1 MNAASWR
8 VAIGA
13 SLLVWLGATLLLS
26 ARPKYS
32 RPNLVDR
39 LRPYVP
45 GAASRPSAGGLLSAE
60 SFRDLLEPGL
70 RLAGDRMAA
79 LFGVSEPLALRLRR
93 IHSSLDVGAFRLRQM
108 TATLAALIASAALVA
123 VTMAPAP
130 IALLVIVGI
139 PLLVFL
145 SIEQVLA
152 RQSERWQRTLS
163 AELPIVAEQIAM
175 LLNAGFSLGACLA
188 RIASKGQGCA
198 ARDLRDVVN
207 RIRQG
212 VSEAAALREWAEVA
226 RVDGVHRLVGV
237 LALGSEASDLGR
249 LVSAEARQAR
259 RDLHRRTI
267 ELIERRG
274 QQVWVPVTVA
284 TLVPGVILLAVPF
297 LAALRLFSNS

>member
-1 MNAASWR
+1 MSASAWR
-8 VAIGA
+8 IAVGA
-13 SLLVWLGATLLLS
+13 SLMVWLGATLLLS
-26 ARPKYS
+26 LRPRYS

-45 GAASRPSAGGLLSAE
+45 GAASRPTAGGLLSAE

-70 RLAGDRMAA
+70 RGAGDRLAA
-79 LFGVSEPLALRLRR
+79 LFGVSEPLAVRLRR
-93 IHSSLDVGAFRLRQM
+93 IHSALDVGAFRLRQM
-108 TATLAALIASAALVA
+108 TATVGALIAVAALVSIVA
-123 VTMAPAP
+123 APAP
-130 IALLVIVGI
+130 VALLAIAGA

-145 SIEQVLA
+145 LIEQRLA
-152 RQSERWQRTLS
+152 LQSERWQRTLS
-163 AELPIVAEQIAM
+163 AELPVVAEQIAM

-188 RIASKGQGCA
+188 RIASTGQGCA
-198 ARDLRDVVN
+198 AMDLHAVVN

-212 VSEAAALREWAEVA
+212 VSESEALREWAEVA
-226 RVDGVHRLVGV
+226 KVDGVHRLVGV
-237 LALGSEASDLGR
+237 LALGSDAADLGR
-249 LVSAEARQAR
+249 IVSGEARQAR